1 MAIIEV
7 EGLTKRYGTRTV
19 VDNVDLRVEP
29 GEIFGILGPNG
40 AGKTTTV
47 ECIEGLWT
55 PDAGTIRV
63 CGLDPRTEEP
73 RVRQVL
79 GAQLQQS
86 ELPRKITV
94 GEAMRL
100 YSTFYRAPRDWWDLL
115 STLDLTDHVGTQFR
129 HLSGGQRQ
137 RLAIALDQ

>member
-100 YSTFYRAPRDWWDLL
+100 
-115 STLDLTDHVGTQFR
+115 
-129 HLSGGQRQ
+129 
-137 RLAIALDQ
+137 